1 MRLPAAPPRLPSMT
15 DTTRLTAVLDRLLR
29 ERDSFLASAQAL
41 STEQLRGPSDCDE
54 WDRAHVVAH
63 LASNSRALVNL
74 VDWATSGEPKPIYS
88 SRDERNRETDELAQL
103 PPEQLLRTFVENSQY
118 LAEQCGRLRGP
129 LEVEELDLNGKTVP
143 SVGIPTVWISELV
156 LHHQDLNTGWTV
168 AQAEPESQL
177 NALEGAVRA
186 MRAKGAPGMT
196 LRTTEHDE
204 WILGDGGQLVTGDR
218 VGMVMWLARGDAQ
231 GVSSEGPLPELP
243 EW

>member
-1 MRLPAAPPRLPSMT
+1 M
-15 DTTRLTAVLDRLLR
+15 
-29 ERDSFLASAQAL
+29 
-41 STEQLRGPSDCDE
+41 
-54 WDRAHVVAH
+54 VAH

-118 LAEQCGRLRGP
+118 LAEQCERLRGP